1 MGPVDQRK
9 HHPPWNRGR
18 VILCVDDE
26 PGVLNAVRRSL
37 RDEPY
42 DVITAGSSEEA
53 LGWLDELPVDLVIT
67 DQRMPGM
74 LGTEL
79 LKEVRKRSP
88 KTAIALLT
96 GFRNASTV
104 VQGLEA
110 GAETFLYK
118 PWDERHLV
126 DTVRRLLGVRDG
138 VLRPRQIRD

>member
-1 MGPVDQRK
+1 MSTVEFRQCL
-9 HHPPWNRGR
+9 PPWNRGR
-18 VILCVDDE
+18 VVLCVDDE

-42 DVITAGSSEEA
+42 DVITARSSEEA
-53 LGWLDELPVDLVIT
+53 LGWLDEVPVDLVIS

-96 GFRNASTV
+96 GFRSAATV

-126 DTVRRLLGVRDG
+126 ETVRRLLNSGSPPG
-138 VLRPRQIRD
+138 P

>member
-1 MGPVDQRK
+1 MGPVEQRK

-18 VILCVDDE
+18 VVLCVDDE

-42 DVITAGSSEEA
+42 EVITAGSSEEA
-53 LGWLDELPVDLVIT
+53 LGWLDEIPVDLVIS
-67 DQRMPGM
+67 DQQMPGM

-88 KTAIALLT
+88 DTALALLT
-96 GFRNASTV
+96 GIRTPATV
-104 VQGLEA
+104 LRGLEA

-118 PWDERHLV
+118 PWDEDHLV
-126 DTVRRLLGVRDG
+126 ETIRRLLTNVPRT
-138 VLRPRQIRD
+138 RP